1 MDDHHGVRVLEPGLA
16 AIDRDRVPGKV
27 QAHQVAQALRDLDLA
42 AHELGN
48 GEVLPQRVVDPVQA
62 ALVESGKVEGG
73 LAKGL
78 ARDGAGVDER
88 ASEEGVLLDQGHALP
103 EVGGLG
109 RALLARRA
117 RPDDDEVEL
126 LGCSAHPLIL

>member
-1 MDDHHGVRVLEPGLA
+1 MSDGQGVRVLETGLA
-16 AIDRDRVPGKV
+16 VIDRDRVAGEI
-27 QAHQVAQALRDLDLA
+27 QAHQVAQVLGDFDFAM
-42 AHELGN
+42 HELRN
-48 GEVLPQRVVDPVQA
+48 REVLPQGVVDPVQA
-62 ALVESGKVEGG
+62 ALTEAGEVERG
-73 LAKGL
+73 LAKRL
-78 ARDGAGVDER
+78 ARDGAGVDQR
-88 ASEEGVLLDQGHALP
+88 AAEEAVLLDQGHALS